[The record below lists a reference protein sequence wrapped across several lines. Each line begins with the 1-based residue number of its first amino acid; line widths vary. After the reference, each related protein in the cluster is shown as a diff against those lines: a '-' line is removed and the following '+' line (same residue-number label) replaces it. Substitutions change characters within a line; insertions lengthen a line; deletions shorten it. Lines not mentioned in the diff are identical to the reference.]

1 MSIKRTTKPVEQ
13 TKLFDEKKEEV
24 GKDVSEVFN
33 KNIKDLETSIDK
45 GLKLVDAVKK
55 RKENQKWK
63 STVLLV

>member
-55 RKENQKWK
+55 RKENQK
-63 STVLLV
+63 